1 MTSFKTNNLV
11 LSKGDSEESGHFSP
25 SRTMARASHRFIACR
40 YKQLKLISV
49 VYRVS
54 IKRSTKIGNDIF
66 VSINVHVRPIMYL
79 LSFKHHHHY

>member
-1 MTSFKTNNLV
+1 MASFKTNSFI
-11 LSKGDSEESGHFSP
+11 LSKAGSEKRWHFSP
-25 SRTMARASHRFIACR
+25 SGTVARASHRFIACR

-49 VYRVS
+49 VYSVS

-79 LSFKHHHHY
+79 LSFKHHHY